1 MDPHRLLDGRLKL
14 RHLTLVTAIAE
25 RGSVV
30 RAAEELRVTQPVVT
44 RGLRELEV
52 ILGARLFDRGPRGV
66 TATAAGEVFIAH
78 AWGVLAQLRQAAQH
92 VTELS
97 RGEVGTVTVG
107 THMAGSNLLLPRAVA
122 RVKRERPRLT
132 VVVKEASPDVLSA
145 DVAAGRI
152 DLAVGRL
159 IPVEDGGQN
168 TQIRLYIEP
177 IRLVTRT
184 GHPAQALSSPTLAE
198 LVGYPW
204 ILPISQTALRHEL
217 EQVFFDQGVTL
228 PDDRIECTSILTLRT
243 LLIET
248 DAIAALPTLIAQA
261 DDQLAPLATPLS
273 TVHRVIGVTIAAD
286 RTPSPGCAALL
297 THLREVATDIRRTM
311 PVVPHDDDRAPATPT
326 SR

>member
-25 RGSVV
+25 KGSVV

-52 ILGARLFDRGPRGV
+52 ILGAKLFDRGPRGV
-66 TATAAGEVFIAH
+66 TATPAGEVFVAH
-78 AWGVLAQLRQAAQH
+78 AWAVLAQLRQAGQH

-97 RGEVGTVTVG
+97 RGELGTVTVG

-177 IRLVTRT
+177 VRLVTRAD
-184 GHPAQALSSPTLAE
+184 HPAQALASPELAD

-217 EQVFFDQGVTL
+217 EQVFFERGVAL

-243 LLIET
+243 LLLET

-261 DDQLAPLATPLS
+261 DDRLAPLTTPLS
-273 TVHRVIGVTIAAD
+273 SVHRVIGVTIAAD

-297 THLREVATDIRRTM
+297 THLRQVAADIRRTT
-311 PVVPHDDDRAPATPT
+311 PVVAHDAVPA
-326 SR
+326 R